1 MSVGEQAG
9 THGEPRPRTSDAEVW
24 ASVRAALEN
33 RKDLWRSIKGLAKE
47 TGLDRKQVEDLLVRH
62 EAEVVRREG
71 TSGQSRYASKERL
84 DKWRQGRADQRAVT
98 EDAARRPINDEEA
111 RTRVRRVL
119 KKAQANPEYP
129 LGRRSISGIL
139 KATRLRRDLD
149 AGQRRDYLE
158 ALLAGQ
164 SDIDGIEGQ
173 DGEILYA
180 LKERE
185 DEGRLDER
193 DQRRANYEALA
204 ALGVV
209 PYPAR
214 ARRAASVSAIVD
226 AHGESSGE
234 KLEDERPETVTAG
247 RIVAIRSFGKA
258 NFLVLSDGRS
268 RLQAYVRE
276 DSLDNARDFDLFKQL
291 DVGDLVGI
299 EGRIFRT
306 RTDELTVWVKHLEFL
321 AKCFEPLPEKWNEL
335 ADVETRYR
343 QRYLDLIVNPV
354 SRQVFETRSRVIRA
368 IRRFL
373 DADPRGYLEVETP
386 MMQPLPGGALARPFE
401 THHNALDM
409 PLYLRIA
416 PELYLKRLVV
426 GGMERVY
433 EINRNFRNEG
443 TSTRHNPEFTMLEFY
458 EAYSDYEK
466 LMTLTEE
473 LLGTV
478 ADEVLGE
485 RECSYAG
492 TTISLRAPFRRLRLR
507 KAVCDAVSQR
517 LRNKS
522 VSEDDLRDLA
532 AVTQL
537 ARELDVD
544 VAPDAGPGKVAFT
557 LFEALCEDS
566 LVQPT
571 FVHDFPTEVSPLSK
585 QCPGD
590 PDTVERFELY
600 IAGMEIANAFSELN
614 DPAEQRRRFE
624 AQRQARRA
632 GDEEAH
638 AMDEDYIRALEH
650 GLPPTGGEGIG
661 IDRLVMLLTDSR
673 SIRDVILFPLLR
685 PLSGT

>member
-9 THGEPRPRTSDAEVW
+9 THGEPGPQTSDAQAW
-24 ASVRAALEN
+24 ASVRAALESP
-33 RKDLWRSIKGLAKE
+33 KDLWRTIRGLAKE
-47 TGLDRKQVEDLLVRH
+47 TGLDRKQVEDLLVRYGS
-62 EAEVVRREG
+62 EVVRREG
-71 TSGQSRYASKERL
+71 KSRQSHYASKERH
-84 DKWRQGRADQRAVT
+84 DKWRQGRATRRAVT
-98 EDAARRPINDEEA
+98 DDAARRPLNDEEA

-119 KKAQANPEYP
+119 KKARMNPEFQR
-129 LGRRSISGIL
+129 GQRSISGIL

-149 AGQRRDYLE
+149 AEQRRDYLE

-164 SDIDGIEGQ
+164 SDIYRIEAP
-173 DGEILYA
+173 DGEIWYA
-180 LKERE
+180 LRERD
-185 DEGRLDER
+185 DEARLDER
-193 DQRRANYEALA
+193 DRRRANHEALR
-204 ALGVV
+204 ALGVEL
-209 PYPAR
+209 YPAR
-214 ARRAASVSAIVD
+214 FDRSDSVSAIVD
-226 AHGESSGE
+226 MHGDRAGE
-234 KLEDERPETVTAG
+234 ELEDQRPKTMTAG
-247 RIVAIRSFGKA
+247 RVVAIRSFGKA
-258 NFLVLSDGRS
+258 NFLVLSDGKS

-276 DSLDNARDFDLFKQL
+276 DSLKNAHDFHLFKLL
-291 DVGDLVGI
+291 DVGDLVGV

-306 RTDELTVWVKHLEFL
+306 RTDELTVWAEHLEFL
-321 AKCFEPLPEKWNEL
+321 AKSFEPLPEQWYDT
-335 ADVETRYR
+335 DVETRYR
-343 QRYLDLIVNPV
+343 QRYLDLIVNPA

-373 DADPRGYLEVETP
+373 DARDYLEVETP
-386 MMQPLPGGALARPFE
+386 MMQPMAGGALARPFV

-409 PLYLRIA
+409 PLYLRVA
-416 PELYLKRLVV
+416 PELYLKRLTV

-443 TSTRHNPEFTMLEFY
+443 ISTRHNPEFTMLEFY

-473 LLGTV
+473 LLGAV

-492 TTISLRAPFRRLRLR
+492 MTISLRAPFKKLRLR
-507 KAVCDAVSQR
+507 EAVRDAVSTR
-517 LRNKS
+517 LGDGS
-522 VSEDDLRDLA
+522 VSENDLSDRET
-532 AVTQL
+532 VREL

-544 VAPDAGPGKVAFT
+544 VAPDAGPGKVTFA

-566 LVQPT
+566 LLQPT

-585 QCPGD
+585 QRPDD

-600 IAGMEIANAFSELN
+600 IGGMEIANAFSELN

-624 AQRQARRA
+624 AQRQAKRA

-661 IDRLVMLLTDSR
+661 IDRLVMLLTGSR

-685 PLSGT
+685 PLSGA